1 MGGKIMERKFS
12 KPVLILVEI
21 LLFIYAISLIFP
33 YIWVLINSFKTVPE
47 FYSNTWGMPEKFSP
61 NNYIRALKET
71 NMLSYFKISF
81 IVTIISTALQLV
93 LSAGTAYVLANYK
106 FKSNK
111 LIYSLVI
118 AGFLLPSI
126 GTLAPL
132 YVFMKKTHLFNVYGL
147 IIMYAGGMGASMLIY
162 YSFFKKIPWSY
173 AEAAFIDGT
182 SHFTVFWKIMFPMAK
197 EATIAVG
204 IINAIGIWNDYFI
217 PSILLTNPKVQT
229 VAVGLRRLQVQQQ
242 YNATWTVLFAAVI
255 IATIPTIL
263 LYVLFQDKIY
273 KGFLMGGLKE

>member
-1 MGGKIMERKFS
+1 MERKFS
-12 KPVLILVEI
+12 KPVIIIVEV
-21 LLFIYAISLIFP
+21 LLCIYAISLIFP

-47 FYSNTWGMPEKFSP
+47 FYSNAWGLPEKFNF
-61 NNYIRALKET
+61 NNYIRVLKET
-71 NMLSYFKISF
+71 NMLSYFKVSF

-106 FKSNK
+106 FKTNK

-118 AGFLLPSI
+118 AGFLLPSV

-147 IIMYAGGMGASMLIY
+147 IIMYAGGLGASMLIY
-162 YSFFKKIPWSY
+162 YSFFKNIPWSY
-173 AEAAFIDGT
+173 AEAAFIDGA
-182 SHFTVFWKIMFPMAK
+182 SHFTVFWKIMFPMAR

-204 IINAIGIWNDYFI
+204 IINAIGIWNDYFM

-255 IATIPTIL
+255 LATIPTIL
-263 LYVLFQDKIY
+263 LYILFQDKIN

>member
-1 MGGKIMERKFS
+1 MERKFS
-12 KPVLILVEI
+12 KPVIIIVEV

-47 FYSNTWGMPEKFSP
+47 FYSNAWGLPEKFNF
-61 NNYIRALKET
+61 NNYIRVLKET
-71 NMLSYFKISF
+71 NMLSYFKVSF

-106 FKSNK
+106 FKTNK

-118 AGFLLPSI
+118 AGFLLPSV

-147 IIMYAGGMGASMLIY
+147 IIMYAGGLGASMLIY
-162 YSFFKKIPWSY
+162 YSFFKNIPWSY
-173 AEAAFIDGT
+173 AEAAFIDGA
-182 SHFTVFWKIMFPMAK
+182 SHFTVFWKIMFPMAR

-204 IINAIGIWNDYFI
+204 IINAIGIWNDYFM

-255 IATIPTIL
+255 LATIPTIL
-263 LYVLFQDKIY
+263 LYILFQDKIN